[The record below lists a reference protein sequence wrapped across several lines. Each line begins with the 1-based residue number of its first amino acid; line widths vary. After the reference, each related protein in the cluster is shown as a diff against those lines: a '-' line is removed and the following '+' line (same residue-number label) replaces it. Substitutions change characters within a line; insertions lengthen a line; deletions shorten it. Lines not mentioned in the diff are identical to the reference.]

1 MPSPEEKPKRL
12 FRSETDRVIGGVCGG
27 IGEYFGIDP
36 TIIRIIFVILAFSGG
51 SGIFIYLILW
61 LIIPSASQRTATA
74 TEQTIRSNAKE
85 VGERAK
91 SLGDELV
98 YHANRERWERVFG
111 VVILTLGIIMLLSNF
126 ELVNVFLVKLWPA
139 ALIIIGGI
147 ILARGGSK

>member
-1 MPSPEEKPKRL
+1 MSSPEEKSKRL

-27 IGEYFGIDP
+27 IGEYFSIDP

-61 LIIPSASQRTATA
+61 LIIPSASQRTAAA
-74 TEQTIRSNAKE
+74 TEQTIRSNARE

-91 SLGDELV
+91 SLGEELTN
-98 YHANRERWERVFG
+98 HANRESSERVFG
-111 VVILTLGIIMLLSNF
+111 AVILALGIIILLSNF
-126 ELVNVFLVKLWPA
+126 ELINVFLVKLWPIV
-139 ALIIIGGI
+139 LIIIGSV